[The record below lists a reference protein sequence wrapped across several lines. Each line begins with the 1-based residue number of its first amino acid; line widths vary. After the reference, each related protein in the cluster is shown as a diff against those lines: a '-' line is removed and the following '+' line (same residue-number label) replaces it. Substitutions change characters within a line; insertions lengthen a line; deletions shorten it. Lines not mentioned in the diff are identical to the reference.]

1 MPQSQRMRVY
11 KGELKKTSG
20 GLTKKDL
27 VKNKRGK
34 VVSRKKSSQAEGA
47 NNLGNWLRKKGD
59 RYSGVPGWVSKQDKD
74 QMLVKVKSP
83 KPMVHKPKPPKP
95 KVVKKPQV
103 HKPKPKVALPK
114 PQVHKPKPKVALP
127 KPKAPPPRRKRSPVK
142 AGQKITS
149 GKLGSSKI
157 SVSNIVV
164 NKKKEAG
171 WPAWAKKQ
179 SVLVKAYITKQKKFM
194 DWDDLKEDVEDE
206 FEDEY
211 VP

>member
-83 KPMVHKPKPPKP
+83 KPMVHKPQVHKPPKP
-95 KVVKKPQV
+95 KVQV
-103 HKPKPKVALPK
+103 HKPKPK
-114 PQVHKPKPKVALP
+114 PQVHKA
-127 KPKAPPPRRKRSPVK
+127 PRRKRSPVK

-164 NKKKEAG
+164 KSNKEAG

-179 SVLVKAYITKQKKFM
+179 NSLVKAYIKKRQKFM

-206 FEDEY
+206 FGEDSDDEY
-211 VP
+211 VR

>member
-83 KPMVHKPKPPKP
+83 KPMVHKPQVHKPPKP
-95 KVVKKPQV
+95 KVQV
-103 HKPKPKVALPK
+103 HKPKPK
-114 PQVHKPKPKVALP
+114 PQVHKPKPKP
-127 KPKAPPPRRKRSPVK
+127 KPLPPRRKRSPVK